1 MRNLFENRWVLVTG
15 ASSGLGAELA
25 RRMAEHGAHLVLT
38 ARSRDR
44 LEELAQDLRRVNGTR
59 THVVP
64 VDLADPDG
72 AATLARTVRELGVPI
87 AHLVNNAG
95 IGSAGAFAEL
105 DAARESSLVELN
117 VAAIVRLTRAL
128 LPGMLAAGDGGVLN
142 VASTVAFQPVPYMA
156 TYAATKAFVVSF
168 TLGLATELEG
178 SGVRVMALC
187 PGPVRTGF
195 QAAAGIERP
204 GLPIAVLSAQRTVE
218 LALAAYAR
226 GERLFVPGVV
236 NGLQVG
242 AARLL
247 PRGLTAWATKRTM
260 QRLGR
265 APKRLRG

>member
-1 MRNLFENRWVLVTG
+1 MRALFENRWALVTG
-15 ASSGLGAELA
+15 ASSGLGAEVA
-25 RRMAEHGAHLVLT
+25 RRLAEHGAHLVLT

-44 LEELAQDLRRVNGTR
+44 LVELAEDLARVNGIQTR
-59 THVVP
+59 VVTA
-64 VDLADPDG
+64 DLSRPDG
-72 AATLARTVRELGVPI
+72 AAELLARVRELGVSI

-95 IGSAGAFAEL
+95 IGSAGAFSEL
-105 DAARESSLVELN
+105 EAARESAMAELN
-117 VAAIVRLTRAL
+117 VASVVRLTRAL
-128 LPGMLAAGDGGVLN
+128 LPPMLAAGEGGVLN

-156 TYAATKAFVVSF
+156 TYGASKAFVVSF
-168 TLGLATELEG
+168 TLALASELEG

-195 QAAAGIERP
+195 QASAGIARP
-204 GLPIAVLSAQRTVE
+204 GLPIAVLSPQRTVAQ
-218 LALAAYAR
+218 ALEAYAR
-226 GERLFVPGVV
+226 GERLCVPGVV

-247 PRGLTAWATKRTM
+247 PNALLTWAAKRTM

>member
-1 MRNLFENRWVLVTG
+1 MRTLFENRWVLVTG

-72 AATLARTVRELGVPI
+72 AATLA
-87 AHLVNNAG
+87 
-95 IGSAGAFAEL
+95 
-105 DAARESSLVELN
+105 
-117 VAAIVRLTRAL
+117 
-128 LPGMLAAGDGGVLN
+128 
-142 VASTVAFQPVPYMA
+142 
-156 TYAATKAFVVSF
+156 
-168 TLGLATELEG
+168 LATELEG
-178 SGVRVMALC
+178 SRVRVMALC

-204 GLPIAVLSAQRTVE
+204 GLPIAVLSPQRTVE

-247 PRGLTAWATKRTM
+247 PRSLTAWATKRTM

>member
-1 MRNLFENRWVLVTG
+1 MRTLFENRWALVTG

-117 VAAIVRLTRAL
+117 VAAMVRLTRAL
-128 LPGMLAAGDGGVLN
+128 LPGMLATRDGGVLN

-168 TLGLATELEG
+168 TLALATELEG
-178 SGVRVMALC
+178 SRVRVMALC

-204 GLPIAVLSAQRTVE
+204 GLPIAVLSPQRTVE

-247 PRGLTAWATKRTM
+247 PRSLTAWATKRTM